1 MATFPTLFG
10 EASTGKT
17 KQWSICVVE
26 EDGCGVIRVEHGYE
40 GGKLQVL
47 LKTIR
52 EGKNLGRKNA
62 TTAVE
67 QALSEARAAWVK
79 KKESGYAERNVASLE
94 EEEEEE
100 KQVETKQD
108 ASKGGG
114 IRGGGVGG
122 PPAQSAGARCSERS
136 IRQAVSLGKGQD
148 ASVPTVML
156 AHDYHKRGKDI
167 RYPCFVQRKLD
178 GTRCV
183 AVPGKGLFSR
193 NKKRYPHLEHILEEI
208 QRLPESVQLDGEL
221 YSTTLTFQEIVGLV
235 KRETLQPGDAEK
247 QRQIQF
253 HVYDIVS
260 DKPYRERYLNLQYLF
275 RRYRFQHL
283 VLVPTEGC
291 ASEEEMKEKHALYV
305 AEGYEGIMLRNKEGL
320 YRGTRCVDLQKYKE
334 FLDGEY
340 EVVGWEEGQ
349 GLEEGCV
356 LWICQT
362 AEGKRFS
369 CRPRGSRE
377 ERQALFQA
385 GGDYVGR
392 WLTVRYQEET
402 DEGLPRFPVGLAF
415 REYE

>member
-108 ASKGGG
+108 AS
-114 IRGGGVGG
+114 RGG
-122 PPAQSAGARCSERS
+122 
-136 IRQAVSLGKGQD
+136 GKGQD

-402 DEGLPRFPVGLAF
+402 DEGLPRFPVGIAF

>member
-17 KQWSICVVE
+17 KQWSVCVVE
-26 EDGCGVIRVEHGYE
+26 EDGCGAIRVEHGYE

-47 LKTIR
+47 QKAVR

-79 KKESGYAERNVASLE
+79 KKESGYAERNVALLAD
-94 EEEEEE
+94 EEE
-100 KQVETKQD
+100 KKQD
-108 ASKGGG
+108 
-114 IRGGGVGG
+114 GGGVRGG
-122 PPAQSAGARCSERS
+122 
-136 IRQAVSLGKGQD
+136 GKGQD

-167 RYPCFVQRKLD
+167 QYPCFVQRKLD

-208 QRLPESVQLDGEL
+208 QRLPESIQLDGEL
-221 YSTTLTFQEIVGLV
+221 YSATLTFQEIVGLV

-260 DKPYRERYLNLQYLF
+260 DKPYRERYMNLQYLF
-275 RRYRFQHL
+275 RRHRFRHL

-291 ASEEEMKEKHALYV
+291 ASEEEMKEKHAVYV
-305 AEGYEGIMLRNKEGL
+305 ADGYEGIMLRNKEGL

-362 AEGKRFS
+362 AQGKRFS
-369 CRPRGSRE
+369 CRPRGTRE
-377 ERQALFQA
+377 DRQALFRD
-385 GGDYVGR
+385 GGAYVGR

-402 DEGLPRFPVGLAF
+402 DDGLPRFPVGIAF

>member
-1 MATFPTLFG
+1 
-10 EASTGKT
+10 
-17 KQWSICVVE
+17 
-26 EDGCGVIRVEHGYE
+26 
-40 GGKLQVL
+40 
-47 LKTIR
+47 
-52 EGKNLGRKNA
+52 
-62 TTAVE
+62 
-67 QALSEARAAWVK
+67 
-79 KKESGYAERNVASLE
+79 
-94 EEEEEE
+94 
-100 KQVETKQD
+100 
-108 ASKGGG
+108 
-114 IRGGGVGG
+114 
-122 PPAQSAGARCSERS
+122 
-136 IRQAVSLGKGQD
+136 
-148 ASVPTVML
+148 ML

-167 RYPCFVQRKLD
+167 QYPCFVQRKLD

-208 QRLPESVQLDGEL
+208 QRLPESIQLDGEL
-221 YSTTLTFQEIVGLV
+221 YSATLTFQEIVGLV

-260 DKPYRERYLNLQYLF
+260 DKSYRERYMNLQYLF
-275 RRYRFQHL
+275 RRHRFQHL

-291 ASEEEMKEKHALYV
+291 ASEEEMKEKHAVYV
-305 AEGYEGIMLRNKEGL
+305 ADGYEGVMLRNKEGL

-362 AEGKRFS
+362 AQGKRFS
-369 CRPRGSRE
+369 CRPRGTRE
-377 ERQALFQA
+377 DRQALFRD
-385 GGDYVGR
+385 GGTYVGR

-402 DEGLPRFPVGLAF
+402 DDGLPRFPVGIAF

>member
-1 MATFPTLFG
+1 MGHQTMATFPMLFG

-94 EEEEEE
+94 DVEDDGEEQDGGVEE
-100 KQVETKQD
+100 KQAEKRKD
-108 ASKGGG
+108 AP
-114 IRGGGVGG
+114 RGG
-122 PPAQSAGARCSERS
+122 
-136 IRQAVSLGKGQD
+136 GKGQD

-167 RYPCFVQRKLD
+167 HYPCFVQRKLD

-247 QRQIQF
+247 QQQIQF

-260 DKPYRERYLNLQYLF
+260 DKPYKERYLNLQYLF

-320 YRGTRCVDLQKYKE
+320 YRGTRCADLQKYKE

-356 LWICQT
+356 LWVCQT

-369 CRPRGSRE
+369 CRPRGTRE

-402 DEGLPRFPVGLAF
+402 DDGLPRFPVGIAF